1 MKVTSRI
8 RTGVTVL
15 SVHGR
20 VLRHRA
26 DEFAAWILMEMGDR
40 WSEPVLLDARAMT
53 YINSAGMRTV
63 LRLYKRIVQNGGRFA
78 ICGLAEGI
86 DRAFEVLG
94 FNQIMAI
101 HDSLDDAL
109 EGLAGPPGTGEDGA
123 PGEFT

>member
-1 MKVTSRI
+1 MKVSSRI
-8 RTGVTVL
+8 RTGVTVV

-53 YINSAGMRTV
+53 YINSAGIRTV

-109 EGLAGPPGTGEDGA
+109 EGLAGPPEAAHRPERRFG
-123 PGEFT
+123 